1 MKLFGDQKKQD
12 ENVNSK
18 DLSAMSLSD
27 DELADVSGGGSV
39 VAGATSSYDQMILGN
54 PTKEAGYVS
63 ESAFGNRNQRW
74 IDNNRIT
81 QEEEEERRKQ
91 AEKQAEREF
100 LKLGFTQ
107 LWAWIKY
114 RRGL

>member
-18 DLSAMSLSD
+18 DMSAMSLSD
-27 DELADVSGGGSV
+27 DELADVSAGGSV
-39 VAGATSSYDQMILGN
+39 NPGPGRAYDQYNPGGDATLDGYQQYNALGA
-54 PTKEAGYVS
+54 KYQYMVKDEVIYQERLKREA
-63 ESAFGNRNQRW
+63 
-74 IDNNRIT
+74 
-81 QEEEEERRKQ
+81 EEAK
-91 AEKQAEREF
+91 ERET
-100 LKLGFTQ
+100 LKLGFAQ